1 MTDELGT
8 FTVEAADGEEPLGPR
23 LLRELRDLLRDDEDL
38 DIGVRLTQR
47 PPEPGEQGAIP
58 IAVEVLA
65 IAAPAVGQLARVLRE
80 WIVTRRVALK
90 VTPGGKGSAVEIT
103 AGNAKDAERLL
114 AVALEPTGGAGSS
127 AGPRETE

>member
-8 FTVEAADGEEPLGPR
+8 FTIEAPDGEAPLDPG

-38 DIGVRLTQR
+38 DVGVRLTQR

-58 IAVEVLA
+58 VAVEVLA
-65 IAAPAVGQLARVLRE
+65 LAAPAVGQVARVLRE
-80 WIVTRRVALK
+80 WIVTRRVAVK
-90 VTPGGKGSAVEIT
+90 VTPSGKGRSVEIT

-114 AVALEPTGGAGSS
+114 AAALEPDRGTGSS
-127 AGPRETE
+127 GGPRASE

>member
-8 FTVEAADGEEPLGPR
+8 FTIEAPDGEAPLDPG

-38 DIGVRLTQR
+38 DVGVRLTQR

-58 IAVEVLA
+58 VAVEVLA
-65 IAAPAVGQLARVLRE
+65 LAAPAVGQVARVLRE
-80 WIVTRRVALK
+80 WIVTRRVAVK
-90 VTPGGKGSAVEIT
+90 VTPSGKGRSVEIT

-114 AVALEPTGGAGSS
+114 AAALGPDRGTGSS
-127 AGPRETE
+127 GGPRASE